1 MINKQKTWIWQ
12 HPAWPIFSFQAEVIL
27 PELEKTIRIIS
38 PLNLLASELN
48 TDKQLTLESQIL
60 LNEAMSSAK
69 IEGEMLDRESVRSS
83 IAKRMGIG
91 RMRRSS
97 RAAEAFI
104 DVLLTSIRSC
114 DSPLTESL
122 LHNWHGVMFYEKPV
136 LDDILIGKYR
146 NDSMQILS
154 GHYGKHK
161 IHFQAPCNNQSCVK
175 KEMTQFL
182 NWINTESQMPDII
195 KAAIAKFWFVTI
207 HPFDDGNGR
216 LSRIIAERVLMQNE
230 VNPIRLYSISHE
242 IEKNR
247 NDYYKLL
254 EKTQSTPYK
263 NADTIDLS
271 EWIIWF
277 LQRVTDA
284 ATTSM
289 KHLDK
294 IRFSTGFWDKHHH
307 TVLNKRQKKLISRL
321 LETDDFEPAGI
332 SRRKYKSM
340 AHTTDITAARDL
352 KDLVEKKLLIPSGEG
367 RSRKYQLKS

>member
-294 IRFSTGFWDKHHH
+294 IRFSTGFWDKHRH